1 MSRSKNQTVRTSLF
15 ARAMAAACLIALG
28 AAGGCGAK
36 ISPEQKAAMAKIQDL
51 GGKVNFKHG
60 GYNVDLTKTPVEDQ
74 DLADLKAF
82 SNLKI
87 LGLQGTRITD
97 AGLVHLHSIGSLE
110 SVNLERTIATRAGVA
125 SLKKALPKADVKF

>member
-1 MSRSKNQTVRTSLF
+1 MSRSNNQTVRTSAI

-36 ISPEQKAAMAKIQDL
+36 ISPEQKAAMTKIQDL
-51 GGKVNFKHG
+51 GGNVNFKNG
-60 GYNVDLTKTPVEDQ
+60 GYTVDLTKTPVEDK

-87 LGLQGTRITD
+87 LRLQGTQITD
-97 AGLVHLHSIGSLE
+97 EGLVHLQSIGSLE
-110 SVNLERTIATRAGVA
+110 FINLERTIATRAGVE
-125 SLKKALPKADVKF
+125 SLKKALPNADVKF